1 MPVASLLNRRLL
13 APLLILGLGSV
24 VVIVIATSKPA
35 PQPAATTAPA
45 PLRTLVMT
53 ASPQSLSLPVATQ
66 GAVAPRREIDL
77 VAQVGGRITAVAP
90 TFVNGAFFSA
100 GQVLATVEPQD
111 YELAVV
117 GATARVAQATQELA
131 TLRGQARQARREW
144 RDLGNAEAN
153 ALFLRKPQLAA
164 AEAALAAAEAER
176 DQARL
181 NLQRTAIAPLFNGR
195 IRETFVNLGQYVTPG
210 TKVARIYDT
219 AVAEVRLPLTDAQAA
234 LLDLPLNTD
243 PAQPARPLPVTLSG
257 TIAGQVYTW
266 MGQITRTEASLDT
279 RSRQYIAIAEVN
291 NPFQPGADGRMPM
304 MVGLFVAAEIAGRQ
318 LDDVITLPRSAVFSG
333 NQLFVVESGDTV
345 RRVTV
350 QVLARTEQEV
360 VIRAP
365 LPAGARV
372 VLEQQSLLADGVQI
386 TPVSAP

>member
-13 APLLILGLGSV
+13 APLLILGLGGALAV
-24 VVIVIATSKPA
+24 VIATGKPA
-35 PQPAATTAPA
+35 PAPEAAHPPALPRVQVMAAVPQT
-45 PLRTLVMT
+45 LR
-53 ASPQSLSLPVATQ
+53 LPVATQ

-90 TFVNGAFFSA
+90 GFVNGAFFSA
-100 GQVLATVEPQD
+100 GETLVTIEPRD
-111 YELAVV
+111 YELALIQA
-117 GATARVAQATQELA
+117 GARVSQARQELA
-131 TLRGQARQARREW
+131 TTRGQARQAQREW
-144 RDLGNAEAN
+144 RDLGNSDAN

-181 NLQRTAIAPLFNGR
+181 NLQRTAIAPLFAGR
-195 IRETFVNLGQYVTPG
+195 IRETYVDLGQYVTPG

-234 LLDLPLNTD
+234 LLELPLNTD

-257 TIAGQVYTW
+257 TIAGRVYTW
-266 MGQITRTEASLDT
+266 AGQITRTEASLDT
-279 RSRQYIAIAEVN
+279 RSRQYIAIAEVTH
-291 NPFQPGADGRMPM
+291 PFRPGTAGGMPM
-304 MVGLFVAAEIAGRQ
+304 MVGLFVEAEIAGRQ

-333 NQLFVVESGDTV
+333 NQLLMVESGDTV

-350 QVLARTEQEV
+350 EVLARTEQEV

-365 LPAGARV
+365 LPAGTRV

-386 TPVSAP
+386 APVSAP